1 MMRRLAL
8 FALVSATFLAVAA
21 NATDSALV
29 SMLSPQTRVVA
40 GLNGAAIKTSPF
52 GQYLLSHSAKA
63 DLSNFVTST
72 GFDPRANLQEVLFG
86 SDGSANN
93 AQSVL
98 LVKGTFVPDKVLAF
112 AAKKGASSSSY
123 RGVNVAQFA
132 PFQDK
137 HGKQHG
143 ARWLAFLSSTR
154 AAFGTPASV
163 QLAIDNYV
171 NKTAPDAA
179 LASRIAAASSK
190 FDAWYVSTVPGSEV
204 ALSIPQSS
212 NELSGEAATAL
223 QSVLSESAGVKFGAG
238 ATIQGQATTASDQ
251 EALSLAD
258 RIRYMVS
265 VAQTQASQK
274 QKPTAASLIQ
284 QVTVTTQGANVNWNL
299 QVPESRLE
307 TVAQAHHR
315 KQGQ

>member
-8 FALVSATFLAVAA
+8 FALVSATFFALAAS
-21 NATDSALV
+21 ATDSTLV
-29 SMLSPQTRVVA
+29 SMLGPQTRVVA
-40 GLNGAAIKTSPF
+40 GLNGTAIKTTPF

-63 DLSNFVTST
+63 DLSSFIAST

-86 SDGSANN
+86 SDGSASN

-98 LVKGTFVPDKVLAF
+98 LVKGTFAPAKVLAF
-112 AAKKGASSSSY
+112 AAKKGGSSSSY

-154 AAFGTPASV
+154 AAFGSPASV

-179 LASRIAAASSK
+179 LSSRIAAASGK

-238 ATIQGQATTASDQ
+238 ANIQGQATTASDQ

-284 QVTVTTQGANVNWNL
+284 QVTVTTQGANVNWTL
-299 QVPESRLE
+299 QVPESQLE
-307 TVAQAHHR
+307 TVAQAHNR
-315 KQGQ
+315 KQAQ